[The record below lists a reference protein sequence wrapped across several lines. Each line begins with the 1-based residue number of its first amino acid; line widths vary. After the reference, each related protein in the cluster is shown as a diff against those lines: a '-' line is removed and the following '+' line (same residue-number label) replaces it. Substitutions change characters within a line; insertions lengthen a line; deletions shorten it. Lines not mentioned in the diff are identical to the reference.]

1 MNEEYFEANMKRWNE
16 RVEINAQSKFYD
28 LEGFIK
34 GKSSL
39 LPIEVRELGDVKGK
53 SLLHLQCHFGM
64 DTLSWARKGVKVTG
78 VDFAPEA
85 IKLAKELSEEL
96 KIPAEFIETNIYDL
110 PKKLDKKFD
119 IVFTSYGVLCWLPDI
134 KKWAEI
140 IAHFLKPG
148 GTFYIVE
155 SHPFGLII
163 DEEYPERFQTGY
175 PYFNEG
181 KAIRFED
188 ETNLIDPE
196 KKLENVVSF
205 EWLHPLGSI
214 VNSLITV
221 GIEIEFIHE
230 FPYGFFPLH
239 SEMKRGEDGYYY
251 FQNELFNVPMI
262 FSLKGKKK

>member
-16 RVEINAQSKFYD
+16 RVEINAQSKFYN

-64 DTLSWARKGVKVTG
+64 DTLSWARKGAKVTG
-78 VDFAPEA
+78 VDFASEA
-85 IKLAKELSEEL
+85 IKLARELSEEL
-96 KIPAEFIETNIYDL
+96 KISADFVETNIYDL
-110 PKKLDKKFD
+110 SKKLDKKFD
-119 IVFTSYGVLCWLPDI
+119 IIFTSYGVLCWLPDI

-148 GTFYIVE
+148 GIFYIIE

-163 DEEYPERFQTGY
+163 DEEYPKRIQTGY

-188 ETNLIDPE
+188 ESNPIDSA

-205 EWLHPLGSI
+205 EWLHSLGSI
-214 VNSLITV
+214 VNSLIAV
-221 GIEIEFIHE
+221 GIEIDFIHE
-230 FPYGFFPLH
+230 FPFGFFQLH
-239 SEMKRGEDGYYY
+239 PEMKRGEDGYYY

>member
-1 MNEEYFEANMKRWNE
+1 MDEEYFKINKKRWNE

-64 DTLSWARKGVKVTG
+64 DTLSWARKGAKVTG
-78 VDFAPEA
+78 VDYTFEA

-96 KIPAEFIETNIYDL
+96 KIPADFIETNIYDL

-119 IVFTSYGVLCWLPDI
+119 IVFTSYGVLCWLHDLQ
-134 KKWAEI
+134 KWAEI
-140 IAHFLKPG
+140 VTHFLKPG

-163 DEEYPERFQTGY
+163 DEKYPKRFQTGY

-188 ETNLIDPE
+188 ESDPLSPE
-196 KKLENVVSF
+196 KKLENSF
-205 EWLHPLGSI
+205 SYSWLHPLGSI
-214 VNSLITV
+214 LNSLITA
-221 GIEIEFIHE
+221 GIDIEFIHE
-230 FPYGFFPLH
+230 FPFGFFPLH
-239 SEMKRGEDGYYY
+239 PDMKRGEDGYFY
-251 FQNELFNVPMI
+251 FQNDLFNVPII